1 MLGDKR
7 QAVRILGDALSL
19 AETDGFIR
27 IFIDE
32 GRPMSAL
39 LQEAVKIGT
48 ASNYV
53 LQLLGAFGKNE
64 VKTPV
69 PQLLNEPLTERE
81 LEVLR
86 LFGTYLKGPEIAREL
101 MVSLNTL
108 RTHTKNIYSKL
119 GVNDRQAAVR
129 RAEELELL

>member
-1 MLGDKR
+1 ML
-7 QAVRILGDALSL
+7 
-19 AETDGFIR
+19 
-27 IFIDE
+27 
-32 GRPMSAL
+32 AL

-81 LEVLR
+81 LEVIR

-101 MVSLNTL
+101 MVSLDTL
-108 RTHTKNIYSKL
+108 RNSSKTFTASL
-119 GVNDRQAAVR
+119 G
-129 RAEELELL
+129 